1 MNKETVLKI
10 TGVKENFQVP
20 DALLKIVLDEKKRKI
35 AFDKVLKKSES
46 LESDL
51 FLEYFQTGQS
61 DRKGFMQDF
70 TPCCVGEIV
79 ARLAGSNSEIKDVCA
94 GTGSLSVANWK
105 NHKEAK
111 IVAYELSDSALPFL
125 LFNLAI
131 RNIDGCV
138 VHGDVLTGEIKGV
151 YKLASNLQYSD
162 ILKIDHFDDKK
173 SEIVITN
180 PPYSLPFDFC
190 NFKNDDRF
198 KEFGIPPKAKADFGF
213 VLHSLSLLNEKG
225 ASICILPHGVL
236 FRGQKEG
243 VIRKK
248 LIDNNLLDTVIGL
261 PDKLFLNTSIP
272 VCLLVFKKS
281 RTVEDV
287 YFIDASKEFEKEG
300 KQNRLSKSQ
309 IERVCEAYRK
319 RTNIEKYAR
328 LVSIEEIKENEYNLN
343 IPRYVDTFEE
353 EPVPDLEETLKSLLK
368 TKKEIKKAEKDLL
381 ELMGSLR
388 GTSEEEDVKLQRE
401 INLFKEYVG
410 GLYD

>member
-1 MNKETVLKI
+1 MNKETILKI

-20 DALLKIVLDEKKRKI
+20 DALLKIVLDEKKRKL
-35 AFDKVLKKSES
+35 AFDEVLKSDEN
-46 LESDL
+46 LEFDL
-51 FLEYFQTGQS
+51 FLEYFQVGQS

-70 TPCCVGEIV
+70 TPYCVGEIV
-79 ARLAGSNSEIKDVCA
+79 ARLAGSNGEIKDVCA

-105 NHKEAK
+105 NHKESK
-111 IVAYELSDSALPFL
+111 IVAYELSDSTLPFL

-131 RNIDGCV
+131 RNVDGYV

-151 YKLASNLQYSD
+151 YKLASNSQYSD
-162 ILKIDHFDDKK
+162 VLKIDHFDDKK

-190 NFKNDDRF
+190 NFKNDVRF
-198 KEFGIPPKAKADFGF
+198 KGFGIPPKAKADFGF

-225 ASICILPHGVL
+225 VSICILPHGVL

-243 VIRKK
+243 AIRKK
-248 LIDNNLLDTVIGL
+248 LIDNNLLDTVVGL

-281 RTVEDV
+281 RTAKDV
-287 YFIDASKEFEKEG
+287 YFIDASKEFEKD
-300 KQNRLSKSQ
+300 KNQNNLTNENIDK
-309 IERVCEAYRK
+309 IIKAFKERQD
-319 RTNIEKYAR
+319 IEKYAH
-328 LVSIEEIKENEYNLN
+328 LASIEEIKENEYNLN
-343 IPRYVDTFEE
+343 IPRYVDTFEK
-353 EPVPDLEETLKSLLK
+353 EPVPDLEETLKSLLE

-381 ELMGSLR
+381 ELVGSLR
-388 GTSEEEDVKLQRE
+388 GTSGEEDVKLQRE